1 MRAAIEVAYKAQ
13 VCFLLAG
20 SLESFDISICSCFS
34 ASFFCFCTACIGNIL
49 SLAILG
55 VCKEHGDIAE
65 HSPDV

>member
-34 ASFFCFCTACIGNIL
+34 GNIL